1 MIPMSQI
8 KQGDQFQ
15 NPLFRD
21 GVVFAVVETE
31 KAEKMVKVQAYSFRT
46 GKRINEP
53 FWKKNTDRM
62 FSELWRFG
70 LRLAGTQKGLENE
83 GQKIASD

>member
-1 MIPMSQI
+1 MIPISHI
-8 KQGDQFQ
+8 KEGDQFQ
-15 NPLFRD
+15 NPLFSD

-46 GKRINEP
+46 GKCINEP

-70 LRLAGTQKGLENE
+70 LRKGGTQKGQDLEDN
-83 GQKIASD
+83 K